1 MCELRCTRDLAWR
14 LGAISPETI
23 AHHKALRDAGHMLV
37 RDIETSWPMFW
48 PWQLSR
54 DDMAKART
62 FACRA
67 GQGCDE
73 TSIGEQNRGL

>member
-1 MCELRCTRDLAWR
+1 MLELRCSRDLAWA

-23 AHHKALRDAGHMLV
+23 AHHKTLRDAGHLMV

-54 DDMAKART
+54 DHVAEAMNL
-62 FACRA
+62 
-67 GQGCDE
+67 
-73 TSIGEQNRGL
+73 GEQNGL

>member
-1 MCELRCTRDLAWR
+1 MCELRCTRDLAWA

-23 AHHKALRDAGHMLV
+23 AHHKQLRDAGHMLV

-54 DDMAKART
+54 AEAMNHP
-62 FACRA
+62 
-67 GQGCDE
+67 
-73 TSIGEQNRGL
+73 GEQNHGL